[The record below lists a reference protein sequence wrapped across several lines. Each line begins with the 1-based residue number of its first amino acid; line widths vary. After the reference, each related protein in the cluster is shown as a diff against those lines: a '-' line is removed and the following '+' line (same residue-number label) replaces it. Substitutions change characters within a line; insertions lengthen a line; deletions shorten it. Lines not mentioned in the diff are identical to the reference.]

1 MISLDAFFW
10 IFVVL
15 FGIVG
20 AMRGWSKE
28 ILVTFAVI
36 LTLFVI
42 SVVETLPIVG
52 PALTKTPE
60 IDFYV
65 RVSLLTLLVFFGYQ
79 SPSIGRLAG
88 NNRFAREKLQ
98 DSLLGFLLGAINA
111 YLFIGTVLFYLQK
124 AYDLMGTGKYPIEF
138 ILPVDSNTPAGIAYL
153 ELLKI
158 LPPVWLTGIGIYIAV
173 ALAFSFVLIVFI

>member
-1 MISLDAFFW
+1 MISLHAFFW

-36 LTLFVI
+36 LTLFIINVLEI
-42 SVVETLPIVG
+42 LPYIKDAVAKSVELH
-52 PALTKTPE
+52 
-60 IDFYV
+60 FYI
-65 RVSLLTLLVFFGYQ
+65 RVFLLILLVFFGYQ
-79 SPSIGRLAG
+79 TPSIARFAS

-98 DSLLGFLLGAINA
+98 DSLLGFILGAINA
-111 YLFIGTVLFYLQK
+111 YLVVGTILYYLED
-124 AYDLMGTGKYPIEF
+124 AYKLMNNGSYPIEF
-138 ILPVDSNTPAGIAYL
+138 ILPFTAGTSAANAYA

-158 LPPVWLTGIGIYIAV
+158 LPPVWLTGNGIYIAT
-173 ALAFSFVLIVFI
+173 ALAFTFVLIVFI